1 MACSRE
7 VEVALRYLQQVI
19 SSQSPH
25 LILNS
30 ASAVFDAVSVSC
42 DNKDRNLQNALVQL
56 LRCTDKSCVQPNL
69 TPKTQEIRDAVEQ
82 LSQVVRN
89 CARSTDASVSGTTCT
104 PSPPTNDCRE
114 KNDHSEARKTSNND
128 NFTAQTLEEE
138 QTLDDL
144 LNKLNLR
151 QVPKFSPTFPDL
163 DTGESDDDF
172 AVTTDERKEER
183 EEKHGQKLCEEE
195 VQKMPD
201 GTEVRVKKTRT
212 VNVQQSRKQVTISS
226 RGATGPS
233 ITRHF
238 TDGKSAMEQDEED
251 EQSDFFRRDPFDR
264 FRARHRTEMNSLEL
278 PAPGAGQSTKTK
290 SVERTS
296 EVSQSVSE
304 RKERDG
310 RVLRE
315 NAAQKLDSSALSARQ
330 TDTFLGSNLLDR
342 KGEGSYEESSVVR
355 RVPLAVGPQPVLPPR
370 KHVVEYMQTFGNK
383 ENTDADF
390 FRGTALSSYI
400 TLNDNLRYH
409 EEQFRK
415 KLQFEFSSGGTSRVT
430 PDFANL
436 AELLQDAEF
445 EPFKLPSRWADDEN
459 EDEHVPQRAIDW
471 LEKRAIAHVP
481 ETICTLDASQYLVMR
496 TREDSSKPPEVRG
509 GPRDA
514 LIVHATE
521 HTASVLYQEAFLV
534 TYRTFISSHDL
545 INKLITRYV
554 YMSMSSDRASQ
565 SAARLSFSVL
575 VRVVDELTNYE
586 LSEALVHTVTSFVY
600 RLIHE
605 GNLIYARLL
614 RKRLLDR
621 IVTPK
626 PTPVTVSKLT
636 PPRKP
641 YTLFDFRSS
650 DIACQMTYIDSQL
663 FHLIEPPE
671 LLWWAQEQDE
681 LKSPNLVAFTEHFN
695 NVSFWVRTLVLSP
708 ATAKEREKYLMKFI
722 KIMKQLRRL
731 GNFNSY
737 LALLSALVS
746 SPLSRLDWSKTVTD
760 ALREHID
767 VMDTSHSYKNYRI
780 LLQQSSPPTVPY
792 IGVVLQDLTFVHAGN
807 SDKLPADRCGGRR
820 GLVNFL
826 KRWHQYAILDSIRKM
841 KRWNYDIK
849 RDEKLLCFFDSF
861 SNFLNE
867 EETWG
872 RSHEIKPTNRK
883 KPL

>member
-1 MACSRE
+1 MSCSRE

-19 SSQSPH
+19 SSQSPL

-30 ASAVFDAVSVSC
+30 TSAVFDAVSVNC
-42 DNKDRNLQNALVQL
+42 NNKDKRLQAALVQL
-56 LRCTDKSCVQPNL
+56 LRCTDRDCVQADAE
-69 TPKTQEIRDAVEQ
+69 PKAQEIRNAVEQ
-82 LSQVVRN
+82 LSEAVKGCSAATN
-89 CARSTDASVSGTTCT
+89 AGVSGTDT
-104 PSPPTNDCRE
+104 PPPELNTGQD
-114 KNDHSEARKTSNND
+114 KNHKNSDASSAD
-128 NFTAQTLEEE
+128 NLKSTLEQE

-163 DTGESDDDF
+163 DTAESDDDY

-201 GTEVRVKKTRT
+201 GTEVRMKKTRT
-212 VNVQQSRKQVTISS
+212 VNVQQSRKHVTISS
-226 RGATGPS
+226 RGFGCPGV
-233 ITRHF
+233 TRHF
-238 TDGKSAMEQDEED
+238 TDGKSAMEEDEE
-251 EQSDFFRRDPFDR
+251 EEETDFFKRDPFDR
-264 FRARHRTEMNSLEL
+264 FRRRHSPDMQTVEL
-278 PAPGAGQSTKTK
+278 TAPGAGQSTKTK

-296 EVSQSVSE
+296 EVTQSVSE

-315 NAAQKLDSSALSARQ
+315 NAAQKLDSSALTARQ
-330 TDTFLGSNLLDR
+330 TDTFQGSHLLDR

-355 RVPLAVGPQPVLPPR
+355 RGPLALGPQPVLPPR

-383 ENTDADF
+383 ENTDVDF

-400 TLNDNLRYH
+400 TLNDNLRFH

-415 KLQFEFSSGGTSRVT
+415 KLQFEFSSAGTSRVT

-436 AELLQDAEF
+436 AELLQDAELG
-445 EPFKLPSRWADDEN
+445 PFTLPSKWAEEEKEDD
-459 EDEHVPQRAIDW
+459 HTPRRAIDW
-471 LEKRAIAHVP
+471 LERRAIAQVP
-481 ETICTLDASQYLVMR
+481 ETICTLDASDYLVMR
-496 TREDSSKPPEVRG
+496 TREDLSKPPEVRG

-521 HTASVLYQEAFLV
+521 HNSSVLFQEAFLV

-554 YMSMSSDRASQ
+554 YMSMSGDRASQ
-565 SAARLSFSVL
+565 SAARLTFSVL
-575 VRVVDELTNYE
+575 VRVVDELTSYE

-605 GNLIYARLL
+605 GNLIFARLL

-626 PTPVTVSKLT
+626 PPPATVSKLT

-641 YTLFDFRSS
+641 YNLFDFRSS

-663 FHLIEPPE
+663 FHLIEPAE

-681 LKSPNLVAFTEHFN
+681 MKSPNLVAFTEHFN
-695 NVSFWVRTLVLSP
+695 NVSFWVRTLVITPSN
-708 ATAKEREKYLMKFI
+708 AKEREKYMLKFI

-746 SPLSRLDWSKTVTD
+746 SPLARLEWSKAVTD
-760 ALREHID
+760 ALREHAE
-767 VMDTSHSYKNYRI
+767 VMDTAHSYKNYRV
-780 LLQQSSPPTVPY
+780 LLQQATPPTVPY

-841 KRWNYDIK
+841 KRWNYDIN
-849 RDEKLLCFFDSF
+849 RDEKVLCFFDSF
-861 SNFLNE
+861 STFLTE
-867 EETWG
+867 EETWA

-883 KPL
+883 KP

>member
-1 MACSRE
+1 MPCSRE

-25 LILNS
+25 LILCS
-30 ASAVFDAVSVSC
+30 ASAVFDAVSTNC
-42 DNKDRNLQNALVQL
+42 NNKDKRLQNALVQL
-56 LRCTDKSCVQPNL
+56 LQCTDRECIKL
-69 TPKTQEIRDAVEQ
+69 DAKPKTQEIRDAVEQ
-82 LSQVVRN
+82 LSQAVQS
-89 CARSTDASVSGTTCT
+89 CSPAMDASVSGTRA
-104 PSPPTNDCRE
+104 PPTVSDTENDQAHKE
-114 KNDHSEARKTSNND
+114 SQIPSSEARI
-128 NFTAQTLEEE
+128 LEEE
-138 QTLDDL
+138 ESLDNL

-151 QVPKFSPTFPDL
+151 QVPTFSPTFSDL
-163 DTGESDDDF
+163 DTGESDDDY

-212 VNVQQSRKQVTISS
+212 VNVQQSRKHVTISS
-226 RGATGPS
+226 RGAGCPA

-238 TDGKSAMEQDEED
+238 TDGKNAMEEDEEE
-251 EQSDFFRRDPFDR
+251 EQSDFFKSDPFDR
-264 FRARHRTEMNSLEL
+264 FRRRRSSELKTLEIL
-278 PAPGAGQSTKTK
+278 TLGAGQSTKTK
-290 SVERTS
+290 SVEQTS
-296 EVSQSVSE
+296 EVTQSVSE

-315 NAAQKLDSSALSARQ
+315 NSAQKLDSSALTARQ

-355 RVPLAVGPQPVLPPR
+355 SGPLVVGPHPVLPPR
-370 KHVVEYMQTFGNK
+370 KHVVEYIQTFGHK
-383 ENTDADF
+383 ENTDAEF

-400 TLNDNLRYH
+400 TLNDNLRFH

-415 KLQFEFSSGGTSRVT
+415 KLQFEFSSAGTSRVT
-430 PDFANL
+430 PDFANF
-436 AELLQDAEF
+436 AELLRDAEIG
-445 EPFKLPSRWADDEN
+445 PFKLPTKWAE
-459 EDEHVPQRAIDW
+459 EDEEEAEHIPQRATDW
-471 LEKRAIAHVP
+471 LKRRAITHVP
-481 ETICTLDASQYLVMR
+481 ETICTLDASAYLVMR
-496 TREDSSKPPEVRG
+496 NREDHSKPPEVRG

-554 YMSMSSDRASQ
+554 YMTMSSDRASQ
-565 SAARLSFSVL
+565 SAARLTFSVL
-575 VRVVDELTNYE
+575 VRVVDELTGYE

-605 GNLIYARLL
+605 GNLIFARLL

-621 IVTPK
+621 IVTPQ
-626 PTPVTVSKLT
+626 PTPTTVPKPISSK
-636 PPRKP
+636 KS

-650 DIACQMTYIDSQL
+650 DLACQMTYIDAQL
-663 FHLIEPPE
+663 FHHIEPPE

-681 LKSPNLVAFTEHFN
+681 IKSPNLVAFTEHFN
-695 NVSFWVRTLVLSP
+695 NVSFWVSFWVRTLVIAPSSP
-708 ATAKEREKYLMKFI
+708 KEREKYMMKFI

-746 SPLSRLDWSKTVTD
+746 SPLARLDWNKAVTD
-760 ALREHID
+760 ALREHTDI
-767 VMDTSHSYKNYRI
+767 MDTGHSYKNYRL
-780 LLQQSSPPTVPY
+780 LLQQATPPTVPY
-792 IGVVLQDLTFVHAGN
+792 VGVVLQDLTFVHAGN
-807 SDKLPADRCGGRR
+807 SDELSAERCGGRR
-820 GLVNFL
+820 GIVNFL

-841 KRWNYDIK
+841 KRWNYDITK
-849 RDEKLLCFFDSF
+849 DEKVLGFFDSF
-861 SNFLNE
+861 SDFLTE
-867 EETWG
+867 EETWA
-872 RSHEIKPTNRK
+872 RSHEIKPTNRRK
-883 KPL
+883 I

>member
-1 MACSRE
+1 MSCSRE

-19 SSQSPH
+19 SSQNPH

-30 ASAVFDAVSVSC
+30 TTAVFDVVSVSC
-42 DNKDRNLQNALVQL
+42 DNKDKQLQGALVQL
-56 LRCTDKSCVQPNL
+56 LRCTDRECIKANTS
-69 TPKTQEIRDAVEQ
+69 PKTQDIRNAVEQ
-82 LSQVVRN
+82 LSQAVRGCTQTSN
-89 CARSTDASVSGTTCT
+89 ASVSGAVTPPSNAKNEKTESCKSSAT
-104 PSPPTNDCRE
+104 PSTDSFRP
-114 KNDHSEARKTSNND
+114 
-128 NFTAQTLEEE
+128 TLEEE

-163 DTGESDDDF
+163 DIGDSDDDYVV
-172 AVTTDERKEER
+172 ATDERKEER

-226 RGATGPS
+226 RGAGGPS

-238 TDGKSAMEQDEED
+238 NDGKNAMNEED
-251 EQSDFFRRDPFDR
+251 EDERSEFFKRDPFDR
-264 FRARHRTEMNSLEL
+264 FRRRDSSDLKSLDL
-278 PAPGAGQSTKTK
+278 PLPGAGQSTKTK

-296 EVSQSVSE
+296 EVSQSISE

-315 NAAQKLDSSALSARQ
+315 NAAQKFDSSALSARQ
-330 TDTFLGSNLLDR
+330 TDTFLGSALLNR
-342 KGEGSYEESSVVR
+342 KGEGIYEETTSMVCCG
-355 RVPLAVGPQPVLPPR
+355 PLAVGPQPVIPPR
-370 KHVVEYMQTFGNK
+370 KHVIEYIQTFGNK
-383 ENTDADF
+383 ENTDVEF
-390 FRGTALSSYI
+390 FRGTTLSSYI
-400 TLNDNLRYH
+400 TLNDNLRFH

-415 KLQFEFSSGGTSRVT
+415 KLQFEFSCAGSPRVA

-436 AELLQDAEF
+436 SDLLQDAEF
-445 EPFKLPSRWADDEN
+445 GPFQLPIKWV
-459 EDEHVPQRAIDW
+459 EDEKEDDHVPQRAIDW
-471 LEKRAIAHVP
+471 LERRAITNVP
-481 ETICTLDASQYLVMR
+481 ETICTMDASVYLVMR
-496 TREDSSKPPEVRG
+496 SRDDVSKPPEVRG

-514 LIVHATE
+514 LVVHATE
-521 HTASVLYQEAFLV
+521 HNASVLFQEAFLV
-534 TYRTFISSHDL
+534 TYRTFICSHGL

-565 SAARLSFSVL
+565 SAARLSFSIL
-575 VRVVDELTNYE
+575 VRVVDELTSYE

-626 PTPVTVSKLT
+626 PSSPYVSKIT
-636 PPRKP
+636 PPRKT

-650 DIACQMTYIDSQL
+650 DIARQMTSIDAQL
-663 FHLIEPPE
+663 FHLIETPE

-681 LKSPNLVAFTEHFN
+681 MKSPNLVAFTEHFN
-695 NVSFWVRTLVLSP
+695 NVSFWVRTLVITPSNS
-708 ATAKEREKYLMKFI
+708 KEREKYMLKFI
-722 KIMKQLRRL
+722 KIMKQLRQL

-746 SPLSRLDWSKTVTD
+746 SPLARLDWSKTITD
-760 ALREHID
+760 GLREHAE
-767 VMDTSHSYKNYRI
+767 VMDTSHSYKNYRL
-780 LLQQSSPPTVPY
+780 LLQMASPPTVPY

-807 SDKLPADRCGGRR
+807 SDMLAAERCGGRR

-841 KRWNYDIK
+841 KRWNYNITK
-849 RDEKLLCFFDSF
+849 DEKILWFFDSF
-861 SNFLNE
+861 SNFLTE
-867 EETWG
+867 EQTWA
-872 RSHEIKPTNRK
+872 RSHEIKPKSRK
-883 KPL
+883 KF